1 MVTENTSSQHA
12 MRRIGTRPCR
22 WTMVLAGIGAIIFID
37 LVDAL
42 EKPHVPE
49 RPMPPLTDARSA
61 IIGLVKANRLRQA
74 TELALQYI
82 DEHPADIDT
91 HFAIADAFMRSENC
105 QHARPYFD
113 KILRHY
119 RRKKLSSKIFGFKR
133 ACYPTWQ
140 RQVMVQLQAKQHIYP
155 HFAQGWQ
162 IKPQNGSRIDQY
174 CKFIGI
180 SCADTY
186 FQIAPLAARKQT
198 IVSLALAAQFAQH
211 INQTSLYNLGL
222 TYSRHMVGWPTLP
235 AETLS
240 ATASLTHQ
248 AQRQRALSYGVRLGA
263 YRKSIGDSLQSDTGE
278 WLGFEIGAHHILRQ
292 RLMVQIKTALDQ
304 LQSNYSYG
312 VALQTTG
319 ELSGYVTAK
328 QNLSVAVAGINKQ
341 LSRHNNFEYSRQNT
355 VYLTYKNRLTNQNL
369 LIMGI
374 EKSYEQHKLPNLYLA
389 TPHKI
394 DGQMVKVGTELTPK
408 HWPWI
413 QLGTM
418 LKWQK
423 FKSIDAVSHRRI
435 FQLDLYAMSRL

>member
-1 MVTENTSSQHA
+1 
-12 MRRIGTRPCR
+12 
-22 WTMVLAGIGAIIFID
+22 
-37 LVDAL
+37 
-42 EKPHVPE
+42 
-49 RPMPPLTDARSA
+49 
-61 IIGLVKANRLRQA
+61 
-74 TELALQYI
+74 
-82 DEHPADIDT
+82 
-91 HFAIADAFMRSENC
+91 
-105 QHARPYFD
+105 
-113 KILRHY
+113 
-119 RRKKLSSKIFGFKR
+119 
-133 ACYPTWQ
+133 
-140 RQVMVQLQAKQHIYP
+140 
-155 HFAQGWQ
+155 
-162 IKPQNGSRIDQY
+162 
-174 CKFIGI
+174 
-180 SCADTY
+180 
-186 FQIAPLAARKQT
+186 
-198 IVSLALAAQFAQH
+198 
-211 INQTSLYNLGL
+211 
-222 TYSRHMVGWPTLP
+222 
-235 AETLS
+235 
-240 ATASLTHQ
+240 
-248 AQRQRALSYGVRLGA
+248 
-263 YRKSIGDSLQSDTGE
+263 
-278 WLGFEIGAHHILRQ
+278 
-292 RLMVQIKTALDQ
+292 MVQIKTALDQ

-374 EKSYEQHKLPNLYLA
+374 EKSYEQHKLPKLYLA